1 MKRIILLTLAAF
13 AATSCGFVR
22 INGDKL
28 SDVIR
33 EGLENGDINVVFN
46 GDTLAS
52 RAKIVAS
59 DNYITKD
66 YPVDLFSSIRTDI
79 PCDVT
84 YTDGQP
90 FLSISAPDNVLEY
103 VSVENRNGELV
114 LSLPRASLKFKKMKG
129 IRVTVSSPM
138 LNGLTINGAGDFD
151 APSGIVTDS
160 FNAVVSGAADMDIDG
175 LKCDG
180 IARIVVNGAGDIDLE
195 KVECGSL
202 KVEISGAGDCTV
214 EGHAGDA
221 DFTVNGA
228 GDVDI
233 HDFSADNLQT
243 RINGV
248 GNVRRN

>member
-1 MKRIILLTLAAF
+1 MKRIILLTLVAF
-13 AATSCGFVR
+13 AASSCGFVR
-22 INGDKL
+22 INGEKL

-33 EGLENGDINVVFN
+33 EGVENGDINVVFN
-46 GDTLAS
+46 GDTVVS
-52 RAKIVAS
+52 RTKIVAS
-59 DNYITKD
+59 DNFITKD
-66 YPVDLFSSIRTDI
+66 YPVDVFRSIRTDI

-84 YTDGQP
+84 YTDGEP

-103 VSVENRNGELV
+103 VSVEDRNGELV
-114 LSLPRASLKFKKMKG
+114 LSLPKASLKFKKMKE

-138 LNGLTINGAGDFD
+138 LSGLTINGAGDFD

-160 FNAVVSGAADMDIDG
+160 FNAVVSGAADMDIEG

-180 IARIVVNGAGDIDLE
+180 LAKIVVNGAGDIDLG

-202 KVEISGAGDCTV
+202 KVEINGAGDCNV
-214 EGHAGDA
+214 AGHAGDA
-221 DFTVNGA
+221 VFTVNGA

-233 HDFSADNLQT
+233 CNFSADNLQT

-248 GNVRRN
+248 GKVKRN

>member
-1 MKRIILLTLAAF
+1 MKRIILLALAAF
-13 AATSCGFVR
+13 AATSCRFVI

-28 SDVIR
+28 SDLIH
-33 EGLENGDINVVFN
+33 DDAI
-46 GDTLAS
+46 AS
-52 RAKIVAS
+52 RTKIVAS
-59 DNYITKD
+59 DNCITKD
-66 YPVDLFSSIRTDI
+66 YNVDAFSAIRADI

-84 YTDGQP
+84 YSDGQP

-103 VSVENRNGELV
+103 VSVENSNGELV
-114 LSLPRASLKFKKMKG
+114 LSLPVTSLKFKNMKG
-129 IRVTVSSPM
+129 ISVTVSSPM
-138 LNGLTINGAGDFD
+138 LNGLTISGAVDFD

-160 FNAVVSGAADMDIDG
+160 FNAVVSGAADMEIDG

-180 IARIVVNGAGDIDLE
+180 LAEIVVNGAGDIDLE

-202 KVEISGAGDCTV
+202 KIEIRGAGDCTV

-221 DFTVNGA
+221 DFTVNGV
-228 GDVDI
+228 GDMDI
-233 HDFSADNLQT
+233 VNFSADNLQT